1 MNILIITVLIII
13 TCAAVAS
20 SVKLINY
27 LNERKSVDK
36 EKEQMRAQ
44 LIQSAK
50 LASIGTLV
58 SSIAHELNNPL
69 TSIIGHSQLLKTV
82 KNNPQKIVDKADVI
96 NNASLRMKSII
107 DHLRTFARKSKNS
120 DWRLLEISRP
130 INNAMG
136 FLKKQLELN
145 GIAVSVSF
153 TDSLSNV
160 SGDMIQ
166 LESVFQNLLVNSKDA
181 FEEVKDNRKKLIKIS
196 SLVEGETIKIIFE
209 DNAVGMTKNKLN
221 KIFDPFY
228 TTKEAGKGTGLGLS
242 ITKNIIDEHKGTILV
257 KSDSGK
263 GTQFIITFPL
273 EKDCE
278 LSNLSMH
285 GELPSTISLKKEDQK
300 RAKILI
306 IDDEPEV
313 VELLYECM
321 GEPFD
326 TYTVV
331 DPLKAIELIEEKE
344 FDLILTDLK
353 MPKASGLD
361 VLWQAKKNQPKTPVV
376 IMSGFGK
383 DNKELKYALSQG
395 AKGYIPKPFGDS
407 DELINCLESHIKTSE
422 LA

>member
-285 GELPSTISLKKEDQK
+285 GELPSTISLKKE
-300 RAKILI
+300 
-306 IDDEPEV
+306 EPAWK
-313 VELLYECM
+313 
-321 GEPFD
+321 EP
-326 TYTVV
+326 
-331 DPLKAIELIEEKE
+331 
-344 FDLILTDLK
+344 
-353 MPKASGLD
+353 
-361 VLWQAKKNQPKTPVV
+361 
-376 IMSGFGK
+376 
-383 DNKELKYALSQG
+383 SQG
-395 AKGYIPKPFGDS
+395 WMGQ
-407 DELINCLESHIKTSE
+407 
-422 LA
+422 

>member
-361 VLWQAKKNQPKTPVV
+361 VLCQANKNQPNTPVV

>member
-1 MNILIITVLIII
+1 MNVLLIIVLIII
-13 TCAAVAS
+13 ACSAIVT
-20 SVKLINY
+20 SVKLIDYING
-27 LNERKSVDK
+27 RKSVDK

-82 KNNPQKIVDKADVI
+82 KNNPQKIVDKADII
-96 NNASLRMKSII
+96 NNASIRMKSII

-120 DWRLLEISRP
+120 DCRLFEISRP
-130 INNAMG
+130 INNSLG
-136 FLKKQLELN
+136 FLKKQLELSE
-145 GIAVSVSF
+145 ISVSVSF
-153 TDSLSNV
+153 ADSLDNV
-160 SGDMIQ
+160 HGDMIQ

-181 FEEVKDNRKKLIKIS
+181 FDEIQDNRKKQIKIS
-196 SLVEGETIKIIFE
+196 SLVERETIKITFE
-209 DNAVGMTKNKLN
+209 DNGIGMAKDNLD
-221 KIFDPFY
+221 KIFDPFF
-228 TTKEAGKGTGLGLS
+228 TTKETGKGTGLGLS
-242 ITKNIIDEHKGTILV
+242 ITKNIVDEHKGTILV
-257 KSDSGK
+257 KSDLGK
-263 GTQFIITFPL
+263 GTKFVITFPL
-273 EKDCE
+273 EKDRE
-278 LSNLSMH
+278 VNNQPMYKEH
-285 GELPSTISLKKEDQK
+285 STIVNLKKSHRK

-326 TYTVV
+326 TCTVV
-331 DPLKAIELIEEKE
+331 DPTKAIELIEEKV

-353 MPKASGLD
+353 MPKVSGLD
-361 VLWQAKKNQPKTPVV
+361 ILLQAQKMQPKTPVI

-407 DELINCLESHIKTSE
+407 DELINCLESHIKSS
-422 LA
+422 